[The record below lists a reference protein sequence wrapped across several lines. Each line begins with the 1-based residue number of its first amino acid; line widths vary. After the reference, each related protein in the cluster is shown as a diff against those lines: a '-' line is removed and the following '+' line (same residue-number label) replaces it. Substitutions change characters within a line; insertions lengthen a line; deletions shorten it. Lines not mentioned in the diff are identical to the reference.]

1 MSLRHVMEVYDL
13 MDDIHVDGSVIQQ
26 YLEAIQKDAQVTVET
41 VTGEKGSTD
50 FIQIKIPGKN
60 GKTNGDT
67 APTLGIVGRLGGI
80 GARPEVQGFVSDG
93 DGALAAVA
101 IAAKLLDMQPKG
113 DTLAGDVIIST
124 HIAPD
129 APTQP
134 HDPVPFMG
142 SPVSIGEMNRYEIN
156 EEMDAILSIDTTK
169 GNIIT
174 NHRGFAITPT
184 VKEGYILRIS
194 NHLLEIYQQVTGIM
208 PVTLPIT
215 FQDITPYGNGL
226 YHVNSILQP
235 AVATDKPV
243 VGVAITTEVP
253 VAGSASGASRVT
265 DVEEVVRYGI
275 EVAKRFGHN
284 TCDFYDA
291 EEFDLI
297 QKLYGSAK
305 HAQTFGKMDEEGAE

>member
-1 MSLRHVMEVYDL
+1 MSLRHVIEIYDL
-13 MDDIHVDGSVIQQ
+13 MDDIHVDGEAIQQ
-26 YLEAIQKDAQVTVET
+26 YLTAINEEADISVET
-41 VTGEKGSTD
+41 VQGETGSTD
-50 FIQIKIPGKN
+50 FVQIKIPGSN
-60 GKTNGDT
+60 GKTNGGN

-93 DGALAAVA
+93 DGALSA
-101 IAAKLLDMQPKG
+101 IAIAGKLLDMQLKG

-124 HIAPD
+124 HICPT

-142 SPVSIGEMNRYEIN
+142 SPVSIGEMNRYEVN
-156 EEMDAILSIDTTK
+156 DEMDAILSIDTTK

-194 NHLLEIYQQVTGIM
+194 NDLLEIYQQVAGIM

-275 EVAKRFGHN
+275 EVAKRFGKE
-284 TCDFYDA
+284 TCAFYDV
-291 EEFDLI
+291 EEFSLI
-297 QKLYGSAK
+297 EKLYGSAK
-305 HAQTFGKMDEEGAE
+305 HAQTFGNVEGEDA